1 MDHATS
7 MRLAR
12 REAEMFSPA
21 LSQALDELGDTNPGL
36 ARSILED
43 GVGRLMGNSPLD
55 HREWA
60 MLVLVA
66 LIAIGDTGD
75 QLNVYLEAA
84 LHQGASVDEIHSAIE
99 LACAYVGAPRA
110 VNSARRLALRLQRGE
125 KPLLGRGEAIVS
137 VGDHETA
144 VSDTGGDGVPLLL
157 LHSLGLDRR
166 FWQPATARLPT
177 GLRTVAYDLRGHGQA
192 RGAPLTT
199 GLEQLAADAMAL
211 LDLLGIERADV
222 CGSSYGGAIAQHV
235 ALAASH
241 RVRSLILIGTAARS
255 PRDALA
261 ARAKAAEKD
270 GMASQVAP
278 SLMRWFLPETIAE
291 NRWPVRY
298 ARSLVR
304 RARVEEWAAAWR
316 AMAGLDVLDRLPGLA
331 MPALVLAGAQDKS
344 APAELAMQPIAA
356 ALPSAEYRLMD
367 PGSHLMAIEQPDAV
381 AAAILAFRTRIE
393 NL

>member
-1 MDHATS
+1 
-7 MRLAR
+7 
-12 REAEMFSPA
+12 
-21 LSQALDELGDTNPGL
+21 
-36 ARSILED
+36 
-43 GVGRLMGNSPLD
+43 
-55 HREWA
+55 
-60 MLVLVA
+60 
-66 LIAIGDTGD
+66 
-75 QLNVYLEAA
+75 
-84 LHQGASVDEIHSAIE
+84 
-99 LACAYVGAPRA
+99 
-110 VNSARRLALRLQRGE
+110 
-125 KPLLGRGEAIVS
+125 
-137 VGDHETA
+137 
-144 VSDTGGDGVPLLL
+144 
-157 LHSLGLDRR
+157 
-166 FWQPATARLPT
+166 
-177 GLRTVAYDLRGHGQA
+177 
-192 RGAPLTT
+192 
-199 GLEQLAADAMAL
+199 
-211 LDLLGIERADV
+211 
-222 CGSSYGGAIAQHV
+222 V

-241 RVRSLILIGTAARS
+241 RVRSPILIGTAARS

-298 ARSLVR
+298 ARSLVL

-381 AAAILAFRTRIE
+381 AATILAFRTRIE
-393 NL
+393 DL